1 MYSIKISHKTVIKT
15 KSFNRISFLNISEPK
30 FENAHKKGS
39 GSTKNGRD
47 STSKRRGVKVYG
59 GQMVRT
65 GGIIVRQVGK
75 SFHPGNY
82 VGCGKDFTLFA
93 LSEGI
98 VKFERLRGRKCVSV
112 RPLDKNDETM
122 LKQNN
127 PVHNKSA
134 QRIRKLRLHT
144 STKMVHEHNI
154 I

>member
-1 MYSIKISHKTVIKT
+1 MSDVARTSLYLHFRKGLSSLSV
-15 KSFNRISFLNISEPK
+15 
-30 FENAHKKGS
+30 FE
-39 GSTKNGRD
+39 
-47 STSKRRGVKVYG
+47 
-59 GQMVRT
+59 
-65 GGIIVRQVGK
+65 VG
-75 SFHPGNY
+75 N
-82 VGCGKDFTLFA
+82 
-93 LSEGI
+93 
-98 VKFERLRGRKCVSV
+98 VSV